1 MLLGRLN
8 YIRKEHPALQ
18 QLRNLH
24 FHHAPHSNAVIYS
37 KRSGDDVVIVVC
49 SLDPLNI
56 VETELYL
63 DMEAL
68 GLTARDVYLVHDE
81 MTGQTWRWGQHA
93 FVRLT
98 HDDPAH
104 ILTLIRYGSQNT
116 GSGPAAGQPL
126 GAQS

>member
-1 MLLGRLN
+1 
-8 YIRKEHPALQ
+8 
-18 QLRNLH
+18 
-24 FHHAPHSNAVIYS
+24 
-37 KRSGDDVVIVVC
+37 VVIVVC

-81 MTGQTWRWGQHA
+81 ITGQTWRWGQHA

-98 HDDPAH
+98 YDDPAH
-104 ILTLIRYGSQNT
+104 ILTLVRYGSRSAAS
-116 GSGPAAGQPL
+116 GSASAAPAT
-126 GAQS
+126 AQV